1 MYRNLRVWDFHIYDR
16 LAALILLG
24 NLAMRFEIS
33 RSNFSP
39 EPREV
44 SKRNNS
50 PVNKIALETF
60 LGPNHTPS
68 LASAYV
74 QMTHFETWLH
84 YVFQY
89 LATYIDLLVCK
100 VGHMLRP
107 WNVLKKRLFTK
118 ILICDTIFNFRWCHQ
133 KLVSGLH
140 NTPVTWPSEWHHQ
153 SSSLHKGNSW
163 YKFQKRYQGD
173 DVHFPLF
180 WISCI
185 VSWESPTFTH
195 IFSLFH
201 VMTSV
206 F

>member
-1 MYRNLRVWDFHIYDR
+1 MGVCAQGMYRNLRVWDFHIYDR

-89 LATYIDLLVCK
+89 FATYIDLLVCK

-107 WNVLKKRLFTK
+107 
-118 ILICDTIFNFRWCHQ
+118 
-133 KLVSGLH
+133 
-140 NTPVTWPSEWHHQ
+140 
-153 SSSLHKGNSW
+153 
-163 YKFQKRYQGD
+163 
-173 DVHFPLF
+173 
-180 WISCI
+180 
-185 VSWESPTFTH
+185 
-195 IFSLFH
+195 
-201 VMTSV
+201 
-206 F
+206 